1 MISKSEYKRLEEQNQ
16 ELIYEVERYKRYCEN
31 RDDEKSNLNN
41 ECEKLRRENIQYSL
55 KANRLELENKELLET
70 INYLVRKKCTD
81 GTVEFAALKT
91 YQKGWISL
99 FLHGEELNV
108 GDTNDVTIY
117 SEPGRQPVTVSI
129 NG

>member
-1 MISKSEYKRLEEQNQ
+1 MISKSEYKRLKEQNRK
-16 ELIYEVERYKRYCEN
+16 LIYEVERYKRYCEN